1 MKETTLR
8 RIGCLLPLGVMV
20 AGWLAVMWLLLMLT
34 GCTTTRYVP
43 VERVRTEWREADTT
57 AIYDRL
63 RSFFE
68 SLYSRETSSDS
79 VVERNKET
87 VVLKEDGDT
96 ARHDKERIVY
106 VSSRREKELVHKL
119 SQRDS
124 IIDALRLQL
133 ASVKSDSI
141 PVPYPVERPLTRWE
155 QTKMDFGGVA
165 LGALAIVV
173 CAAVWWLARKF
184 RK

>member
-43 VERVRTEWREADTT
+43 VETVRTEWRN
-57 AIYDRL
+57 
-63 RSFFE
+63 
-68 SLYSRETSSDS
+68 RE
-79 VVERNKET
+79 VERVVTDTVRDSRVVLVKGDT
-87 VVLKEDGDT
+87 VVDVRERWHRSTVTVHDT
-96 ARHDKERIVY
+96 VSVERRDT
-106 VSSRREKELVHKL
+106 VS
-119 SQRDS
+119 
-124 IIDALRLQL
+124 I
-133 ASVKSDSI
+133 
-141 PVPYPVERPLTRWE
+141 PYPVERQLSRWE
-155 QTKMDFGGVA
+155 RTKMDFGGVA

>member
-1 MKETTLR
+1 MKESTLR

-20 AGWLAVMWLLLMLT
+20 VGWLDVMWLLLMLT

-165 LGALAIVV
+165 LGALAIEV
-173 CAAVWWLARKF
+173 CAAVWWLARKI